1 MSNADSIRLFPD
13 DATAGETITETA
25 DTGGEVDAGGFD
37 AGDEVD
43 ATLTDTTD
51 DGSADQPGESD
62 NEATTTTADP
72 VAEDTIDVGSFTKD
86 FAAFREWQA
95 NQAKATPA
103 TAPAQ
108 VAQPAATDLKTLEAD
123 TQKTV
128 AGVAVNLAKVF
139 GYGENEKEII
149 DGLTAALAPLAAPS
163 LEVAK
168 FKAELSQAQQ
178 SATQTAR
185 ATAVNSFIDTNAAKW
200 GVAAAFGTAANAST
214 EQRAIREAF
223 DEIAQDIN
231 ARQVAA
237 LVKAG
242 KPVKV
247 NDDAIGQATVTLMKE
262 LGLIKP
268 DGSAAPTTANTK
280 PKPIAHPA
288 SNGVKGLTRPKVAE
302 KTEEE
307 LKAEIF
313 AKYAKQ

>member
-1 MSNADSIRLFPD
+1 MSNADLIRLFPD

-25 DTGGEVDAGGFD
+25 DTGGEVDVGSVD

-95 NQAKATPA
+95 SQAKVAA
-103 TAPAQ
+103 TATAQ
-108 VAQPAATDLKTLEAD
+108 VGQPAATDLKAIEAD

-185 ATAVNSFIDTNAAKW
+185 ASAVNSFIDTNAAEW
-200 GVAAAFGTAANAST
+200 GVADAFGTATAASPA
-214 EQRAIREAF
+214 QRALRETF
-223 DEIAQDIN
+223 DELAQDIN

-242 KPVKV
+242 KPVNI
-247 NDDAIGQATVTLMKE
+247 NDKAIGKATVTLMKE
-262 LGLIKP
+262 LGLIKG
-268 DGSAAPTTANTK
+268 GSQVANAK

>member
-1 MSNADSIRLFPD
+1 MSNADLIRLFPE

-25 DTGGEVDAGGFD
+25 DTGGDVDAGGFD

-72 VAEDTIDVGSFTKD
+72 VAEDSIDVGGFTKD

-95 NQAKATPA
+95 SQAKAAAAPA
-103 TAPAQ
+103 TPAQ
-108 VAQPAATDLKTLEAD
+108 VAQPATTDLKTLEAD

-139 GYGENEKEII
+139 GYSENEKEII

-168 FKAELSQAQQ
+168 FKAELSQAQE
-178 SATQTAR
+178 SASKTAR
-185 ATAVNSFIDTNAAKW
+185 TSAVNSFIDSNAAEW
-200 GVAAAFGTAANAST
+200 GVADAFGTATAASPA
-214 EQRAIREAF
+214 QRALRETF
-223 DEIAQDIN
+223 DELAQEIN

-237 LVKAG
+237 MVKAG
-242 KPVKV
+242 KPVNV
-247 NDDAIGQATVTLMKE
+247 NDKAIGKATVAAMKE
-262 LGLIKP
+262 LGLIKG
-268 DGSAAPTTANTK
+268 GSQVANAKAK
-280 PKPIAHPA
+280 PVTHPA

>member
-25 DTGGEVDAGGFD
+25 DTGGDVDAGGFD

-95 NQAKATPA
+95 SQAKATPA

-108 VAQPAATDLKTLEAD
+108 VAQPAADLKTLEAD

-200 GVAAAFGTAANAST
+200 GVADAFGTAANAST

-262 LGLIKP
+262 LGLIKG
-268 DGSAAPTTANTK
+268 GSQVANTK
-280 PKPIAHPA
+280 AKPIAHPA
-288 SNGVKGLTRPKVAE
+288 SNGVKGLTRPKVTE

>member
-103 TAPAQ
+103 TAAAQ
-108 VAQPAATDLKTLEAD
+108 VAQPAATDLKTIEAD

-128 AGVAVNLAKVF
+128 ASVAVNLAKVF

-185 ATAVNSFIDTNAAKW
+185 ASAVNSFIDTNAAEW
-200 GVAAAFGTAANAST
+200 GVADAFGTATAASPA
-214 EQRAIREAF
+214 QRALRETF
-223 DEIAQDIN
+223 DELAQEIN

-242 KPVKV
+242 KPVNV
-247 NDDAIGQATVTLMKE
+247 NDKAIGKATVAAMKE
-262 LGLIKP
+262 LGLIKG
-268 DGSAAPTTANTK
+268 GSQVANTK
-280 PKPIAHPA
+280 AKPIAHPA